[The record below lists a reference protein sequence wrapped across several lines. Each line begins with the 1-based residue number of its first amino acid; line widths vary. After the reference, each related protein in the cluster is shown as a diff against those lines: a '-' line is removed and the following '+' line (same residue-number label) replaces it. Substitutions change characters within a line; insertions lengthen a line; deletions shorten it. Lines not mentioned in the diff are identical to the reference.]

1 MKILFTADWHIGVSQ
16 YSKTDPNGAESRLQ
30 DTMDVLDEIVEIAI
44 DEGVD
49 RLVVGGDV
57 FHTNNP
63 TPRQQK
69 IFLRFLFQVEQAKIP
84 TDIIGGNHDWNSK
97 SSSGNALLPFVSICE
112 DILQYS
118 EISLS
123 TRSCMVRSKDH
134 TSEAFCIF
142 YPYHGEPFDFE
153 NFKRPDC
160 PVILVCHSHLEGA
173 VVGAEPFEI
182 ASDSA
187 TRFTHLPVDYVLA
200 GHFHKPQVLSEKP
213 MAFYPGSIQC
223 VDFNERLDEK
233 GVTIID
239 TVTGV
244 RTRVPLKRARKF
256 KQIEL
261 RNRVTLTADDMKG
274 VKGAVVKVIVTIPEA
289 DLQKFDQEKVI
300 KTLQSLGAHT
310 IVGISFEII
319 RPKLVRD
326 VTISLDS
333 QITSNFDRFTQT
345 LDCGDL
351 REQVDIKGREVI
363 KRCE

>member
-16 YSKTDPNGAESRLQ
+16 YSKTDPNGAQSRLE
-30 DTMDVLDEIVEIAI
+30 DTEDVLREIVDIAVAEDI
-44 DEGVD
+44 DC
-49 RLVVGGDV
+49 LIVGGDI

-69 IFLRFLFQVEQAKIP
+69 VFLDFLMDLPDQFRTV
-84 TDIIGGNHDWNSK
+84 IIGGNHDWNSK
-97 SSSGNALLPFVSICE
+97 SSSGNALLPFVRICE
-112 DILQYS
+112 AFIDNASIHLDTS
-118 EISLS
+118 VIEL
-123 TRSCMVRSKDH
+123 RSRDLVSSR
-134 TSEAFCIF
+134 AQCIV
-142 YPYHGEPFDFE
+142 YPYHGTPFDFE
-153 NFKRPDC
+153 SYKRPDY

-223 VDFNERLDEK
+223 VDFNERVDEK

-244 RTRVPLKRARKF
+244 RTRVPLKKARKF

-274 VKGAVVKVIVTIPEA
+274 VKGAVVKVIVTILEA

-333 QITSNFDRFTQT
+333 QITSNFERFTQT